1 LKQISKDG
9 VLVIDENP
17 ISEEQKAMLR
27 KALPNASIR
36 HEGVYLG
43 KESPK

>member
-27 KALPNASIR
+27 KALPNTAIR
-36 HEGVYLG
+36 DDVYWE